1 MIDADLIISGGTVL
15 TMDAKGTRIEGGA
28 IAVKGRDIIETGKR
42 SEIEKKYT
50 GK

>member
-28 IAVKGRDIIETGKR
+28 IAVKGRVR
-42 SEIEKKYT
+42 EISQRIRKSLDMK
-50 GK
+50 